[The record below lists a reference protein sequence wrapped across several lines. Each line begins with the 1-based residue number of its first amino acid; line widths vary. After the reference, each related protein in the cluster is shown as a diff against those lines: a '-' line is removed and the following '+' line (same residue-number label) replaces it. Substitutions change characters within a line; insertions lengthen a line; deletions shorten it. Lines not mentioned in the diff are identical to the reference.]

1 MSPRKTYILKLYVAG
16 NTPNSMRALKT
27 LRNILEEEFRGV
39 YALKVIDVL
48 KNPQLAEEDKILA
61 TPTLAKILP
70 PPVRRIIGDLSD
82 RERVLI
88 GLDLLYDELSD
99 ETSTDNDDEIITNDS
114 YYDSAGDSGDD
125 LVDDSSGD
133 LVDELA
139 EDLADDSGHDSVDKL
154 AGDSAVDSVN
164 YVASNSVDDMLNNAV
179 NNFADSKGDDNV
191 DNKVDNKAGSKA
203 GSKAGGKPGNKADS
217 KADNK
222 TGGKANNKAGNK
234 LDN

>member
-27 LRNILEEEFRGV
+27 LRNILDEEFRGV

-88 GLDLLYDELSD
+88 GLDLLYDELSEESMFD
-99 ETSTDNDDEIITNDS
+99 TDDEVVHND
-114 YYDSAGDSGDD
+114 
-125 LVDDSSGD
+125 
-133 LVDELA
+133 LA
-139 EDLADDSGHDSVDKL
+139 ENSADTSADDSANDSP
-154 AGDSAVDSVN
+154 GDSAIDS
-164 YVASNSVDDMLNNAV
+164 AIDSADDSANGSAKSKIDNLAAKPARNPVGDLAADTPDHKPTKSAAKIANA
-179 NNFADSKGDDNV
+179 A
-191 DNKVDNKAGSKA
+191 
-203 GSKAGGKPGNKADS
+203 
-217 KADNK
+217 
-222 TGGKANNKAGNK
+222 AN
-234 LDN
+234 DTDC

>member
-27 LRNILEEEFRGV
+27 LRNILETEFRGV

-88 GLDLLYDELSD
+88 GLDLLYDELS
-99 ETSTDNDDEIITNDS
+99 ESSLTSSSLDAEEEES
-114 YYDSAGDSGDD
+114 DSATM
-125 LVDDSSGD
+125 
-133 LVDELA
+133 
-139 EDLADDSGHDSVDKL
+139 
-154 AGDSAVDSVN
+154 
-164 YVASNSVDDMLNNAV
+164 NS
-179 NNFADSKGDDNV
+179 
-191 DNKVDNKAGSKA
+191 
-203 GSKAGGKPGNKADS
+203 
-217 KADNK
+217 
-222 TGGKANNKAGNK
+222 
-234 LDN
+234 